1 MWRGIGAALGG
12 WLVGDFWFVAR
23 FRRFL
28 GEPVVH
34 STEWTTGS
42 GLFLVFGPFPAFS
55 EELVVHSTEWTT
67 GAGPF
72 LVFALFLAFSREL
85 VVHSTEWT
93 TGAGLSL
100 VFGLFLAFSRGASGP
115 LDRVDH
121 WRGTLPRFRSVFGG
135 CLEGFLAMA
144 ATYLRGFAG
153 YYGDLFDRI
162 CRLADLATLFIYYI
176 DK

>member
-1 MWRGIGAALGG
+1 MMMRKVYTTPAYFTMLLLKFFNLLLIFLSRPYVARNRCRFGWLAGGGFLVCGLFWVVSWGASGPLDGVDHWRG
-12 WLVGDFWFVAR
+12 DFPGFW
-23 FRRFL
+23 
-28 GEPVVH
+28 P
-34 STEWTTGS
+34 GS
-42 GLFLVFGPFPAFS
+42 GLFP
-55 EELVVHSTEWTT
+55 
-67 GAGPF
+67 
-72 LVFALFLAFSREL
+72 
-85 VVHSTEWT
+85 
-93 TGAGLSL
+93 
-100 VFGLFLAFSRGASGP
+100 GASGP

>member
-1 MWRGIGAALGG
+1 MCRGIGAVLGG
-12 WLVGDFWFVAR
+12 WREGDFWIVAWFGWVAR
-23 FRRFL
+23 ELVGHSLKWTTGSALFL
-28 GEPVVH
+28 VFGPFSAISWELVVH
-34 STEWTTGS
+34 SAEWSTGS
-42 GLFLVFGPFPAFS
+42 GLFLVFG
-55 EELVVHSTEWTT
+55 LV
-67 GAGPF
+67 
-72 LVFALFLAFSREL
+72 LAFS
-85 VVHSTEWT
+85 W
-93 TGAGLSL
+93 
-100 VFGLFLAFSRGASGP
+100 GASGP